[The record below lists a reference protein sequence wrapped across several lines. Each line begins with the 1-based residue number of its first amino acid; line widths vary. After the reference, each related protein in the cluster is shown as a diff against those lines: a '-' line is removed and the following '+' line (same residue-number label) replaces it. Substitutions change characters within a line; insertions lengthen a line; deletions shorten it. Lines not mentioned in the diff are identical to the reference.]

1 MSLSAGEE
9 VNESKIK
16 GRSQCDG
23 REEEDGGGEEEAES
37 KEKKTS
43 CSQEHLLAQRK
54 ESNYNLTKSPSTGL
68 TKYLTGSWHFP
79 KYRIFLFLPFFR
91 QLRKAGVESNTDGLC
106 SSPKPNPNVFLH
118 KKVRKCLSFQVGLV
132 VLTFLICWLPFFVL
146 ALVIPLV
153 GRVPGAVQ
161 TTLHLQL
168 GCSLHNSLV
177 CTKCKLKTQKCGRQ
191 DRILT
196 EGLLMIFD
204 GYKLYW

>member
-1 MSLSAGEE
+1 MLEEFLSSTPSHCSTRVMCEGSPKHRTASAFPKSVQIQGKRKRQIKIFSSLSLSAGEE

-16 GRSQCDG
+16 ARSQCDG

-106 SSPKPNPNVFLH
+106 SSPKPNPNVFL
-118 KKVRKCLSFQVGLV
+118 
-132 VLTFLICWLPFFVL
+132 
-146 ALVIPLV
+146 A
-153 GRVPGAVQ
+153 
-161 TTLHLQL
+161 
-168 GCSLHNSLV
+168 
-177 CTKCKLKTQKCGRQ
+177 QKSA
-191 DRILT
+191 
-196 EGLLMIFD
+196 
-204 GYKLYW
+204 